1 MVENALGVGQDSALS
16 QVPRELP
23 GVASYWNLAEHL
35 PQVYQP
41 IFHELIRQLI
51 EAPYNERANRM
62 EAGSMLSLPGAGPL
76 QASQAQPTTDSP
88 TSEHDLRSITS
99 LVSIRP
105 ISFQFTVV
113 LTPSRSAPIT
123 DMRAQCKLNW
133 LKESFSLCLPHGMF
147 EFCPLSLP
155 LVMYLQ
161 WRHDFHQ
168 TAVEQT
174 S

>member
-41 IFHELIRQLI
+41 IFHELIRRLI

-88 TSEHDLRSITS
+88 TTEHDLKSITS

-105 ISFQFTVV
+105 V
-113 LTPSRSAPIT
+113 
-123 DMRAQCKLNW
+123 
-133 LKESFSLCLPHGMF
+133 SFSSPF
-147 EFCPLSLP
+147 F
-155 LVMYLQ
+155 
-161 WRHDFHQ
+161 
-168 TAVEQT
+168 
-174 S
+174 